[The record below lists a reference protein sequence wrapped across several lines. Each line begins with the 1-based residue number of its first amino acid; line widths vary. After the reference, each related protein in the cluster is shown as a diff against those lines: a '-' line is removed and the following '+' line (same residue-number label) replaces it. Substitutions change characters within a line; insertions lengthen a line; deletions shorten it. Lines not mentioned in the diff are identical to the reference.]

1 MITLKEL
8 TNVIEKE
15 LRAMLSR
22 GYEIRTIACELA
34 EVTRDLLTEEPRSAD
49 NEQQPLV
56 ENE

>member
-1 MITLKEL
+1 MITLEEL

-34 EVTRDLLTEEPRSAD
+34 EVTRDLLTEEHHSVD

>member
-1 MITLKEL
+1 MITLEEL
-8 TNVIEKE
+8 TDKIEKE

-49 NEQQPLV
+49 NEKQLHL

>member
-1 MITLKEL
+1 MITLEEL

-34 EVTRDLLTEEPRSAD
+34 EITRDLLTEEPHSAD
-49 NEQQPLV
+49 NDSQLPV